1 MLPVKYLPP
10 PARFSAKKDCYLSIY
25 GRYGTVIDP
34 DNYLKNNPDEL
45 LHTDP
50 CAPAGGLA
58 VADQSKTQS
67 QPCSAFAGTPESSPY
82 PCGKL
87 AGTPETFPHPCG
99 SFAGTPDCFLH
110 PCGNLAGTPETLPH
124 PCSGFA
130 GKTN

>member
-1 MLPVKYLPP
+1 MSRPFDGETIFCGDTPHLISL
-10 PARFSAKKDCYLSIY
+10 ARLS
-25 GRYGTVIDP
+25 TKTD
-34 DNYLKNNPDEL
+34 YLKNNPQER

-58 VADQSKTQS
+58 FADQQKTQS

-82 PCGKL
+82 PCGEL

-110 PCGNLAGTPETLPH
+110 PCGDLAGTPDTLPH
-124 PCSGFA
+124 PCGGFA